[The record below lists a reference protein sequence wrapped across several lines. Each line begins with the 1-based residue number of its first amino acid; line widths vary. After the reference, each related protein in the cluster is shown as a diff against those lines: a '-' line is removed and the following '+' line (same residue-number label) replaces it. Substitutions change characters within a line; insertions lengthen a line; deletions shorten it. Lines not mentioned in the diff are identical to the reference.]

1 MSDGLRAGFAA
12 GLVAG
17 FVVGVLVGRVGLV
30 TDVLGWLAAGF
41 PDLLSM
47 DLLTVGRVV
56 ELDSELFI
64 EDVLGLDVLEDLV
77 TLVLEALPDVDL
89 DVDTVLDVVEPVPLL
104 VCAKASD

>member
-41 PDLLSM
+41 P